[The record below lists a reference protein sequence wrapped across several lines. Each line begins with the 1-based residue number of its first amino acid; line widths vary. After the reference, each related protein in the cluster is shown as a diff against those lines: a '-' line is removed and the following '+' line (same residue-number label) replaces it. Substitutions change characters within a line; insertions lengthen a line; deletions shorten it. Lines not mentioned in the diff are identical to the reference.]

1 MTRDTLMQMAYEST
15 VVSHLDAFYP
25 MTVEALEHFANL
37 VAEKEREA
45 CAQLCDDRKL
55 ECTEVDAHFWNESV
69 ECCAQAIRARGQK

>member
-1 MTRDTLMQMAYEST
+1 MTRDTIMQMAYEST

-45 CAQLCDDRKL
+45 CAQLCEARWQYGTATD
-55 ECTEVDAHFWNESV
+55 CT
-69 ECCAQAIRARGQK
+69 QAIRARGQK

>member
-37 VAEKEREA
+37 VAEKEREV
-45 CAQLCDDRKL
+45 CAQIAMEFWCDAGA
-55 ECTEVDAHFWNESV
+55 E
-69 ECCAQAIRARGQK
+69 AIRARGQK